1 MINNYYNPHVHCRS
15 WVTEN
20 SDLAGT
26 ESTSYHRPKS
36 LKISISLETCNIS
49 KFLSLRDDLRCAN
62 LGKWCMLPEL
72 NDMIQVCKFN
82 SRAMMTI
89 EVDINKELKWSV
101 TVPPLGEIS
110 LPSSLEPLP
119 PTIERKEALSRIDT
133 YHYCT
138 GNDLSKYSQVI
149 EMKAHGG
156 IFTNAEG
163 IVSINNV

>member
-1 MINNYYNPHVHCRS
+1 
-15 WVTEN
+15 
-20 SDLAGT
+20 
-26 ESTSYHRPKS
+26 
-36 LKISISLETCNIS
+36 
-49 KFLSLRDDLRCAN
+49 
-62 LGKWCMLPEL
+62 MLPEL

-119 PTIERKEALSRIDT
+119 PTIERKEALLELLSRIDT

-149 EMKAHGG
+149 EIND

-163 IVSINNV
+163 IININDV